1 MATGDFSWAPPR
13 FRFYALLHVNSG
25 GSLIWITEA
34 TMSVV
39 TLRKLATQLPGSLL
53 ASFREPERS
62 LDDDLIDLSALVD
75 RQSELSPSG
84 FAWVEIPLLGADGG
98 ITGVLCR
105 NTGVGFPDNAHPR
118 IERDAAQ
125 AYAHDLGNL
134 LTVIDGGLRLLGVK
148 TDAADR
154 ALIVERLH
162 KAVQRGAALSRKL
175 LDGSHAGEEG
185 SRHPPSGH
193 EQIVDVSDLLDR
205 TLRADVVVETD
216 IDPSLRCFRADPEQ
230 LHLALLNLCKNA
242 SDAMPDGGTISILG
256 RNLCALSGSSWVEIA
271 VADEGVGMRPDVLS
285 QMFDPYFTTKA
296 PGKGTGLGLA
306 EVKRFVERSG
316 GMIAA
321 ESAENV
327 GTNVRMFFPCD

>member
-1 MATGDFSWAPPR
+1 
-13 FRFYALLHVNSG
+13 
-25 GSLIWITEA
+25 
-34 TMSVV
+34 MSVV
-39 TLRKLATQLPGSLL
+39 TLRKLATQPFDALL
-53 ASFREPERS
+53 TSFREPERS
-62 LDDDLIDLSALVD
+62 HDDDVVDLSALVA

-84 FAWVEIPLLGADGG
+84 FAWVEVPLLGADGR

-105 NTGVGFPDNAHPR
+105 NMGVDFPDHAPPQ

-134 LTVIDGGLRLLGVK
+134 LAVIDGGLRLLDVK
-148 TDAADR
+148 TDAEDR

-162 KAVQRGAALSRKL
+162 RAVERGAALSRRM
-175 LDGSHAGEEG
+175 LDGSSAGEEG
-185 SRHPPSGH
+185 SRRCPSGH
-193 EQIVDVSDLLDR
+193 QNIVDVSDLLDR
-205 TLRADVVVETD
+205 TLRADVVVATE
-216 IDPSLRCFRADPEQ
+216 IDPGLRCFRADPEQ

-242 SDAMPDGGTISILG
+242 SDAMPDGGMISILG